1 LATYVTIAQ
10 AGLFWGTAMAIEL
23 ADYSNPARAIRWF
36 DIDPRFD
43 NNWTSW
49 AQHRV
54 YAYIPSLS
62 AMLDDLAPVNFT
74 SLAEI
79 ANVRMAET
87 GAAHGIIK
95 NERLI
100 AGQIKVAAGL
110 KGRPGTTDA
119 RPLRVD
125 KALLILFAINSELDR
140 LGHPQIKPTI
150 YLSAFN
156 ISGLSAAFNALSAKQ
171 KEDLRTELATVLEQ
185 PDELASDLLKGNK
198 VSLDLAIR
206 TYQHLSPKPGF
217 KDKLGTNLLR
227 AIETPTRKHTTASGF
242 EMFEKGRLNPLPVG
256 FKRP

>member
-1 LATYVTIAQ
+1 
-10 AGLFWGTAMAIEL
+10 MANDL
-23 ADYSNPARAIRWF
+23 GDYSKPARAIRWF
-36 DIDPRFD
+36 DVDPSFD
-43 NNWTSW
+43 SNWTSW

-54 YAYIPSLS
+54 YAYIPGLS
-62 AMLDDLAPVNFT
+62 AMLDNLAPVNFT

-100 AGQIKVAAGL
+100 AAQIKVAAGL
-110 KGRPGTTDA
+110 KGRAGTTDS

-140 LGHPQIKPTI
+140 LGHPQIKPVI

-156 ISGLSAAFNALSAKQ
+156 VAGLSTAFNALTAKD
-171 KEDLRTELATVLEQ
+171 KEELRAELAAVLDQ
-185 PDELASDLLKGNK
+185 PNELASDLLKGNK

-206 TYQHLSPKPGF
+206 TYQHLSPKPAF
-217 KDKLGTNLLR
+217 KDKLGTSLLR
-227 AIETPTRKHTTASGF
+227 AIETPTRKHTTASAF
-242 EMFEKGRLNPLPVG
+242 EVFEKGRLTPLPGG
-256 FKRP
+256 FKRPSE